1 MSELIFV
8 TSDSCELCKKGFKK
22 VEIFKFFI
30 KIKQVNVEDGYQEY
44 LLRVPVLLKNS
55 EVIDEGIFSRTKIFK
70 KLFF

>member
-8 TSDSCELCKKGFKK
+8 TSDSCELCRKGLKK
-22 VEIFKFFI
+22 VKIFSYFT
-30 KIKQVNVEDGYQEY
+30 KIRQVNVEDGYQQY
-44 LLRVPVLLKNS
+44 LLRVPVLLKNN